1 MLSETGY
8 PVVFTLTTS
17 LAGCGYHPVEAHAP
31 IPKLTVIAVVAGGR
45 PLTTIRTAVEEQAD
59 GR

>member
-1 MLSETGY
+1 MLSETEY
-8 PVVFTLTTS
+8 PVVFVPMTS

-31 IPKLTVIAVVAGGR
+31 DWKQSVI
-45 PLTTIRTAVEEQAD
+45 IRSAVEEQRS